1 MQASDD
7 CGRVAPNVDDRLMNG
22 SERQRVTVP
31 IAAALRR
38 LVLWNKGALR

>member
-7 CGRVAPNVDDRLMNG
+7 CWRVAPNVDDRLMNG
-22 SERQRVTVP
+22 SERQQVTVLR
-31 IAAALRR
+31 AAAPRR